1 MQLTTTRLVL
11 TPLGAEFPASN
22 YPQLMLSNRRPVLA
36 FDASTDETAYW
47 TFVAP
52 QGITG
57 TMTLVLT
64 IAMASA
70 TSGTVGIQA
79 QIEAIGDGDATDT
92 DATTSFDSVN
102 NSASTTVPATAG
114 YIKQISI
121 TLTNQD
127 SIAAG
132 DYCRLSINRDADGS
146 AITDSAT
153 GDMFVLAVELR
164 DAA

>member
-1 MQLTTTRLVL
+1 MATRAVFL
-11 TPLGAEFPASN
+11 PYSAEFPSTN
-22 YPQLMLSNRRPVLA
+22 FPQLTLSNRRPVLA

-47 TFVAP
+47 TGVAP
-52 QGITG
+52 QGLTG
-57 TMTLVLT
+57 SITLVLT

-79 QIEAIGDGDATDT
+79 QLEAITDADATDT

-102 NSASTTVPATAG
+102 NSASTTVPGTAG

-121 TLTNQD
+121 TMTNAD
-127 SIAAG
+127 SIAAA
-132 DYCRLSINRDADGS
+132 DYFRLSINRDADGS

-153 GDMFVLAVELR
+153 GDMYLLAAELR